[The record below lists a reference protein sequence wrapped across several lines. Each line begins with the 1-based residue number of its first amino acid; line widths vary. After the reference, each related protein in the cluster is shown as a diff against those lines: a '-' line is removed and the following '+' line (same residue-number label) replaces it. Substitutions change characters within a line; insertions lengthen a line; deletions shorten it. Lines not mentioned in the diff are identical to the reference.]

1 MITSLPSARS
11 RVDRFAGVCLMEQHP
26 LAEKDLPATDASA
39 LDRLKRFGGGKLL
52 REMIA
57 LFLAAA
63 PERIAAVRLGQL
75 AADAPAAE
83 LALHSL
89 KSSAAQ
95 LGAMRLQ
102 RLSER
107 GERLAKGERLD
118 DLPILIQELEE
129 ELARVRDW
137 LVRARDEGIA

>member
-1 MITSLPSARS
+1 
-11 RVDRFAGVCLMEQHP
+11 MEHEP

-52 REMIA
+52 REMIT

-63 PERIAAVRLGQL
+63 PERIAAARVGHL
-75 AADAPAAE
+75 AGDAPATERAV
-83 LALHSL
+83 HSL

-102 RLSER
+102 RLCAR
-107 GERLAKGERLD
+107 GERMAKDGKLD
-118 DLPILIQELEE
+118 DVPILVQEMED

-137 LVRARDEGIA
+137 LIKAREEGIA

>member
-1 MITSLPSARS
+1 
-11 RVDRFAGVCLMEQHP
+11 MEYQP
-26 LAEKDLPATDASA
+26 LAEKDLPTTDASA

-63 PERIAAVRLGQL
+63 PERIAAARHGHL
-75 AADAPAAE
+75 AADAPAVE

-95 LGAMRLQ
+95 LGAIRLQ
-102 RLSER
+102 RLSDR
-107 GERLAKGERLD
+107 GERLAKGGSLSE
-118 DLPILIQELEE
+118 LPILVKELEE

-137 LVRARDEGIA
+137 LIRARDEGIA

>member
-1 MITSLPSARS
+1 
-11 RVDRFAGVCLMEQHP
+11 MEHQP
-26 LAEKDLPATDASA
+26 LGEKDLPATDASA

-52 REMIA
+52 GEMIA

-63 PERIAAVRLGQL
+63 PERLTAARLGQTSG
-75 AADAPAAE
+75 DAPAVEMAF
-83 LALHSL
+83 HSL

-102 RLSER
+102 RLSDR
-107 GERLAKGERLD
+107 GERLANVGTLEEV
-118 DLPILIQELEE
+118 PILVQELEE

-137 LVRARDEGIA
+137 LIKARDEGIA

>member
-1 MITSLPSARS
+1 
-11 RVDRFAGVCLMEQHP
+11 MEHQP
-26 LAEKDLPATDASA
+26 LAEKDLPATDANA

-63 PERIAAVRLGQL
+63 PERIAAARVGHL
-75 AADAPAAE
+75 AADAPAVE

-107 GERLAKGERLD
+107 GERLAKGRRLD
-118 DLPILIQELEE
+118 ELPILVQELEE